1 MTALATHRD
10 TPQMGSVGQSYVLPH
25 GAGVTIYR
33 GALVVVDASGTVKP
47 ATTAATLKAAG
58 RAEKGTADDAAMA
71 YFRRGTFLFENSA
84 AADAITNAN
93 YGDDVFIVDDQ
104 TVAKTNGT
112 ATRSIAGKCR
122 GVHAS
127 GRVWV
132 EI

>member
-10 TPQMGSVGQSYVLPH
+10 TPMMGGGGMIYSLPH
-25 GAGVTIYR
+25 GSAVTIYR

-47 ATTAATLKAAG
+47 GTTATALKAAG
-58 RAEKGTADDAAMA
+58 RAEKSTAEDGAVAQ
-71 YFRRGTFLFENSA
+71 FRRGTFLFENSA
-84 AADAITNAN
+84 STDLITNAS
-93 YGDDVFIVDDQ
+93 YGDDVYIVDDQ

-112 ATRSIAGKCR
+112 ATRSVAGKCR